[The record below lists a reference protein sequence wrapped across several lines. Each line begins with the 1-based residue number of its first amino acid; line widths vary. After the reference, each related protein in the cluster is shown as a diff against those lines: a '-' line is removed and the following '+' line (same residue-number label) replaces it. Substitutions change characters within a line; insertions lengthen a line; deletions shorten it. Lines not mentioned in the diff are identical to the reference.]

1 MTHPPICNA
10 FQPILSAPGSNHP
23 LVVTQ
28 LSAFPPPCF
37 AALPTPSPSPPP
49 RLPHLLASHGPVA
62 GSRVRLRY
70 KGRTLYMT
78 REEGDLLTVGRHKRP
93 MQMEALRLSVWGRDL
108 AIIEDLMATALATR
122 LEARH
127 EGLGVYILDTDDW
140 PSRCV
145 HGYGTGTDTA
155 MPGAGKTAFGVTL
168 LSHLKLGAPR

>member
-1 MTHPPICNA
+1 
-10 FQPILSAPGSNHP
+10 
-23 LVVTQ
+23 
-28 LSAFPPPCF
+28 
-37 AALPTPSPSPPP
+37 
-49 RLPHLLASHGPVA
+49 
-62 GSRVRLRY
+62 
-70 KGRTLYMT
+70 MT

-168 LSHLKLGAPR
+168 LHMTLEAECTARDITGVALFADLLQLVHCADRAQQPAPAGGCARWGRSGATVPPSSCVMTWL